1 MKVKIFLLFFF
12 LVSFKGF
19 AGWYEVYNF
28 TGRIDQFPVTFSLQ
42 VRSGYFGESA
52 KKDYNVIG
60 VYKYD
65 KFNNP
70 IRLEGKFDQKTNR
83 VEVYEL
89 DSNNKTSATFSLIL
103 KSKNLSGTWKNSQKQ
118 LNVTLQLKDKLSDL
132 ADEQFENIEILQ
144 YQSLKDY
151 YFIGIYKKDSQSEDA
166 LMKDLKIIS
175 KKTNQTFQTLNFDA
189 VETPT
194 GNLMTIIFDNV
205 LANKTKAFIIYNSY
219 GRVGGYLVVNYNS
232 SKNRF
237 ILNPEPIAEGT
248 NPD

>member
-1 MKVKIFLLFFF
+1 MKVRIFLLFFLLF
-12 LVSFKGF
+12 AIKGF

-28 TGRIDQFPVTFSLQ
+28 TGKIDKFPVTFSLQ

-52 KKDYNVIG
+52 KKGYNIIG

-83 VEVYEL
+83 IEVYEL
-89 DSNNKTSATFSLIL
+89 DANNKISATFSLIL
-103 KSKNLSGTWKNSQKQ
+103 KSKNLSGTWKNNQKQ
-118 LNVTLQLKDKLSDL
+118 LNVILQLKDKLSDL
-132 ADEQFENIEILQ
+132 ANENFENIEILQ
-144 YQSLKDY
+144 YQTLKDY
-151 YFIGIYKKDSQSEDA
+151 YFVGIYKKDSQSKDA
-166 LMKDLKIIS
+166 VMEDLKIIS
-175 KKTNQTFQTLNFDA
+175 KKTNQIFQTLNFDA

-205 LANKTKAFIIYNSY
+205 SANKNNDFIIFNSY
-219 GRVGGYLVVNYNS
+219 GRVGGYLLVDYNS

-237 ILNPEPIAEGT
+237 ILNPNPIAEGGNT
-248 NPD
+248 N

>member
-1 MKVKIFLLFFF
+1 MKIKILLLLFFLF
-12 LVSFKGF
+12 AVKGF

-28 TGRIDQFPVTFSLQ
+28 TGKIDKFPVTFSLQ

-52 KKDYNVIG
+52 KKDYNVVG

-70 IRLEGKFDQKTNR
+70 IRLEGKFDQKNKR
-83 VEVYEL
+83 IEVYEL
-89 DSNNKTSATFSLIL
+89 DNNGKISATFSLTL
-103 KSKNLSGTWKNSQKQ
+103 KAKNLSGNWKNNQKQ

-132 ADEQFENIEILQ
+132 ANEQFENIEILQ
-144 YQSLKDY
+144 FQTLKNY
-151 YFIGIYKKDSQSEDA
+151 YFVGIYKKDSKSEDA
-166 LMKDLKIIS
+166 VMKDLKIVN

-205 LANKTKAFIIYNSY
+205 SADKTNDFIIFNSY
-219 GRVGGYLVVNYNS
+219 GRVGGYLMVRYNAA
-232 SKNRF
+232 KKRF
-237 ILNPEPIAEGT
+237 ILNPSPIAEGE
-248 NPD
+248 NPN